1 MEVPC
6 TSPPQHKKE
15 SVLYCYPSSQT
26 RSSPVTASST
36 TSSYIDA
43 HSAIDYIEDDTSAM
57 GRHGR
62 SASSSAV
69 GTLHPYALSKGCTSP
84 NDSSNSINKRAL
96 QTDPQRPTTKALA
109 AAAKAAATT
118 TAASSAKEP
127 CS

>member
-69 GTLHPYALSKGCTSP
+69 GTLHPYALSKGCTS
-84 NDSSNSINKRAL
+84 S
-96 QTDPQRPTTKALA
+96 TPTTA
-109 AAAKAAATT
+109 
-118 TAASSAKEP
+118 
-127 CS
+127 

>member
-84 NDSSNSINKRAL
+84 NDSSNSINSR
-96 QTDPQRPTTKALA
+96 T
-109 AAAKAAATT
+109 
-118 TAASSAKEP
+118 SSEP
-127 CS
+127 CHSQTSSEPCHSQITSE